1 VPELLIASQKAAEYR
16 RWVTAADLPGLVLV
30 DAPTPACE
38 IVFGEPALVRGLLPE
53 LPALRWVQLTWAG
66 AEALLDPSL
75 RRDYLLTNARGVFGP
90 LMSEYVFTYLL
101 LHERK
106 VLLRYAAQQQGRWE
120 PSITGTLRGK
130 TIGLLGVGTIGAH
143 IAATAKHFSMRVHG
157 YTRRSEACPQVDTYF
172 HGDDLLRFAS
182 GLDYLVSVLPGTPA
196 TRHIVDAALL
206 RALPAHALLIN
217 AGRGS
222 TLDEAALAEALQQG
236 KLAGAVLDVFEQEPL
251 PPDHFFWRTPDL
263 LITSHTAAPSFPQEI
278 TALFSENYR
287 RYIRGE
293 PLLHVVDFEE
303 GY

>member
-1 VPELLIASQKAAEYR
+1 MPELLITSQKAAEYR

-30 DAPTPACE
+30 EAPTPTCE

-75 RRDYLLTNARGVFGP
+75 RRDYRLTNARGVFGP

-143 IAATAKHFSMRVHG
+143 IAATAKHFGMRVHG
-157 YTRRSEACPQVDTYF
+157 YTRRSEACPQVDAYF
-172 HGDDLLRFAS
+172 HGTDLERFAS
-182 GLDYLVSVLPGTPA
+182 GLDYLVSVLPGTPT
-196 TRHIVDAALL
+196 TRRIIDAALL
-206 RALPAHALLIN
+206 RALPKHALLIN

-222 TLDEAALAEALQQG
+222 TLDEAALADALQQG
-236 KLAGAVLDVFEQEPL
+236 RLAGAVLDVFEQEPL
-251 PPDHFFWRTPDL
+251 PPDHFFWRTPNL

-278 TALFSENYR
+278 TALFSENYK
-287 RYIRGE
+287 RYIKGE
-293 PLLHVVDFEE
+293 RLLHIVDFEE